1 MVEAAWER
9 EFREFAE
16 ARQRDLRRSAY
27 LLCGDWHE
35 AQDMTQ
41 STLMKLYATWS
52 RVRRRGDVEAQ
63 ARIILTRTFIDQYRR
78 RGGTEEPVREV
89 PEFPARGAPAPEPE
103 LRLVLQAHLME
114 LPPRY
119 RAVLIL
125 RFWEDWSV
133 EQTAH
138 ALRVSTG
145 TVKSQSAKGLSRLRR
160 LIEWGDG
167 EVSRR

>member
-1 MVEAAWER
+1 MEAAWER

-35 AQDMTQ
+35 AQDLTQ
-41 STLMKLYATWS
+41 TTLMKLYVTWR
-52 RVRRRGDVEAQ
+52 RVRRRGDVELE
-63 ARIILTRTFIDQYRR
+63 ARTILMRTFVDQYRR
-78 RGGTEEPVREV
+78 PRATEEPVREV
-89 PEFPARGAPAPEPE
+89 PEVQAGDAAAPEPE
-103 LRLVLQAHLME
+103 LRLVLQARLME

-119 RAVLIL
+119 RAVLVL
-125 RFWEDWSV
+125 RYWEDWSV

-145 TVKSQSAKGLSRLRR
+145 TVKSHSAKGLSRLRR
-160 LIEWGDG
+160 LIERGEG